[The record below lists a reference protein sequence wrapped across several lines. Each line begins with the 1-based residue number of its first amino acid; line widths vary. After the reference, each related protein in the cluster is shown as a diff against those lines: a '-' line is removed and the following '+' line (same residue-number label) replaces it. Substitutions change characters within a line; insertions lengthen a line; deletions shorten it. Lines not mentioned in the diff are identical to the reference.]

1 MTVLEII
8 LCCVFIGLTAW
19 LLLKKVNPPTLLLS
33 MGLVMIAVA
42 AALGITPVGV
52 EKGTGSAFFDLFR
65 GVEEKFQQS
74 IVRLGFMI
82 MTIGGYVAL
91 MNRIKATDAMVYLAT
106 RPLAFLKGKPYLAA
120 VAVIPIGMLL
130 YLPIPSASGLGLLLA
145 STLYPIL
152 VGLGVSR
159 LTALSVISAATMF
172 DMGPGSANGL
182 RASELIGMDLVEY
195 FVGHQL
201 FLVGLTTVVVM
212 AAYYFTS
219 RYYDKRD
226 LAAGKQI
233 YEVQAQSAQRP
244 DVPLWFA
251 VFPVLPLVLLVV
263 FSKYLGLFDT
273 QINAAVAM
281 LVCVAVVFVFLL
293 LYQRNVRKSCDTLKS
308 FWDGMGS
315 VFSSVVTLIVA
326 AEVFAVGLNALD
338 FIRLLVDGTTG
349 LGLGAAAVTVLMAAT
364 LFLSAVLMGSG
375 NAAFFSFGPLVP
387 GIAEMFGAS
396 PLAMILPIQLF
407 AGMGR
412 SASPIAAVNVAIAG
426 MTGVSPVELAR
437 RNLIPMLAG
446 ALALL
451 SFHFIFNWQ

>member
-212 AAYYFTS
+212 VAYYFTS
-219 RYYDKRD
+219 RYYDKKD
-226 LAAGKQI
+226 LAAGKQV
-233 YEVQAQSAQRP
+233 YEVQAQSAKRP

-293 LYQRNVRKSCDTLKS
+293 LYQRNVRKSCDTLRFFIGGDTDRGSGSLCRRPECPRFHQASGGRNDRAWARRRCRNGSDGGNAVPVGRADGKRQCS
-308 FWDGMGS
+308 F
-315 VFSSVVTLIVA
+315 
-326 AEVFAVGLNALD
+326 
-338 FIRLLVDGTTG
+338 LLVRPARSRHRGNVRRIPVGDDPSDPALRGNGPVRFADCRGQCGHRRNDGCLAGRTG
-349 LGLGAAAVTVLMAAT
+349 PAEPDSDARRSPGP
-364 LFLSAVLMGSG
+364 
-375 NAAFFSFGPLVP
+375 AFFPFYL
-387 GIAEMFGAS
+387 
-396 PLAMILPIQLF
+396 
-407 AGMGR
+407 
-412 SASPIAAVNVAIAG
+412 
-426 MTGVSPVELAR
+426 
-437 RNLIPMLAG
+437 
-446 ALALL
+446 
-451 SFHFIFNWQ
+451 